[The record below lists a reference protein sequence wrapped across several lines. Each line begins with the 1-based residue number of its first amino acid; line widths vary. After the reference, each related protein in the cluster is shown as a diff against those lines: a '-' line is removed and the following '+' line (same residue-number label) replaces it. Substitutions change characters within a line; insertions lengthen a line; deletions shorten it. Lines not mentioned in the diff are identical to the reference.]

1 MEVCV
6 LVLQSVLPGFGV
18 TVVGHT
24 PGRAVLDAEIIDLQK
39 KLDIYFPLKFQV
51 ILWFAILTAP
61 SCRGTTSFAIHISTL
76 VVFGYSGTGARI
88 AIFFVCCPDTTI
100 FCRISNKTENTK
112 MSYEIYIFNPCL
124 FVLHTIYIGMYI
136 F

>member
-1 MEVCV
+1 M
-6 LVLQSVLPGFGV
+6 
-18 TVVGHT
+18 
-24 PGRAVLDAEIIDLQK
+24 
-39 KLDIYFPLKFQV
+39 

-88 AIFFVCCPDTTI
+88 AIFFICCPDTTI

-112 MSYEIYIFNPCL
+112 MSYEKYIFNPCL

-136 F
+136 FLNLTWSGSSSRFCSNCNRNKDRCNDKQSNPHF